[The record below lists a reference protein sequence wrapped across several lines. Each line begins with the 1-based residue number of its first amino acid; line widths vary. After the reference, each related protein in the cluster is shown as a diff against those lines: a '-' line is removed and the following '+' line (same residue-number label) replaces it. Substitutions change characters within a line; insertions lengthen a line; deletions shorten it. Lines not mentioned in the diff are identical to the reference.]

1 MGANTSLGEN
11 SVWLACVPPGAAGV
25 AGSPDRVA
33 SCPQAK
39 VANSAKA
46 AAEILIDILILLVF
60 LSEPLRGFGVS

>member
-1 MGANTSLGEN
+1 
-11 SVWLACVPPGAAGV
+11 V